1 MSAKKLS
8 IAILT
13 GGDSDERGISL
24 LSGDGVY
31 NALRET
37 NHTIQIIDPSI
48 KSDLAKLISEDI
60 DIAFIALHG
69 KGGEDGKIQGFL
81 ESIGLPYTGSGVL
94 ASAVAMNKITTKIIY
109 KEAGLI
115 TPDYV
120 VYKETEENFIK
131 ETKERLSFPCVLKA
145 ATEGSAIG
153 VYIVHAE
160 DELIPALNR
169 AKMLSNYIFAE
180 KYIIG
185 KEYTVAVLG
194 EDSCE
199 ALPVIA
205 INASNEFYDYEAK
218 YTKGRSTHIC
228 PAEISEGLTRLL
240 KDIALNA
247 HKALGC
253 YGVSRSDFIVDEHE
267 NVYIIET
274 NTIPGMTETSLLPE
288 AAQAHGLSFTQ
299 LCEKMIEFALRKN
312 AKEEN

>member
-1 MSAKKLS
+1 
-8 IAILT
+8 
-13 GGDSDERGISL
+13 
-24 LSGDGVY
+24 
-31 NALRET
+31 
-37 NHTIQIIDPSI
+37 
-48 KSDLAKLISEDI
+48 
-60 DIAFIALHG
+60 
-69 KGGEDGKIQGFL
+69 
-81 ESIGLPYTGSGVL
+81 
-94 ASAVAMNKITTKIIY
+94 
-109 KEAGLI
+109 
-115 TPDYV
+115 
-120 VYKETEENFIK
+120 
-131 ETKERLSFPCVLKA
+131 
-145 ATEGSAIG
+145 
-153 VYIVHAE
+153 
-160 DELIPALNR
+160 
-169 AKMLSNYIFAE
+169 MLSNYIFAE

-288 AAQAHGLSFTQ
+288 AAQEHGLSFTQ
-299 LCEKMIEFALRKN
+299 LCEKIIEFALRKN

>member
-120 VYKETEENFIK
+120 VYKENGENFIK

-153 VYIVHAE
+153 V
-160 DELIPALNR
+160 
-169 AKMLSNYIFAE
+169 
-180 KYIIG
+180 
-185 KEYTVAVLG
+185 
-194 EDSCE
+194 
-199 ALPVIA
+199 
-205 INASNEFYDYEAK
+205 
-218 YTKGRSTHIC
+218 
-228 PAEISEGLTRLL
+228 
-240 KDIALNA
+240 
-247 HKALGC
+247 
-253 YGVSRSDFIVDEHE
+253 
-267 NVYIIET
+267 
-274 NTIPGMTETSLLPE
+274 
-288 AAQAHGLSFTQ
+288 
-299 LCEKMIEFALRKN
+299 
-312 AKEEN
+312 